1 MFLASAPHP
10 QFIGLSFREQS
21 GLGLSNTASTELAVP
36 LLGGRRGSMRKY
48 RGLSTLK
55 QCGGLPEGGNAYS

>member
-1 MFLASAPHP
+1 MFLASASRP

-21 GLGLSNTASTELAVP
+21 GLGLSNTTSTELAVP

-48 RGLSTLK
+48 RGPSTLK
-55 QCGGLPEGGNAYS
+55 QSGGLPEGGNAYS